1 MFKNRNIKFR
11 LAIGYGIVIIIMILI
26 TSISFVN
33 FQNLKKQNDVLIQE
47 YFRKTLET
55 NNIIDNLNIVARSV
69 RNLYIYNIAKEND
82 RDFDRIAEARKKA
95 GTSIKYLPENV
106 KTDEEKALLDKMII
120 DRTEY
125 VKNLDI
131 YLNLIKENNKT
142 EAADLMSGKLRTH
155 QNAYFQYLG
164 ELIEYYNTQTN
175 QLGLNISKS
184 INQALLLLSILLII
198 AILLSI
204 IFALWVSNSIT
215 KPIDQCV
222 NAARSIAEG
231 ETKVSFNIIYHDETA
246 HLMNAMSDM
255 SKSINL
261 MYQDADYLTK
271 AALEGKLST
280 RAKADLHKGDYRKIV
295 EGVNQLLDNII
306 EPIHEA
312 MSVMNSLANK
322 DMTSRIKG
330 NYRGELNDFKE
341 NINLAAKN
349 LEEALMQVDMAV
361 EQISSASSQIG
372 SGAQVLAEAT
382 GEMASSL
389 EEVSSSIEEINSLT
403 SNNTDNSRQ
412 GLKLADL
419 AVASVDEGNS
429 AMNEM
434 SIAMNDIL
442 KSSKE
447 TSKII
452 KTIDEIAFQ
461 TNLLALNAAVEAAHA
476 GEAGKGFAVVAE
488 EVKNLALRSA
498 EAAKN
503 TNNLIEESSK
513 KAELGAK
520 IVEQV
525 NHSFEDIKSNFIK
538 VKQIVKEITTSS
550 EEQTHG
556 VQQVNA
562 AIQEM
567 NKVTQQN
574 AANAEES
581 ASAAEELNSQAS
593 ELQGMV
599 SQFDISRS
607 YHTKQKRK
615 SITNRKPQMISQ
627 QNKLQLEDFRES
639 DFEDF

>member
-520 IVEQV
+520 IVDQV